1 MPLLDRSVIGIVRTT
16 LKRLLP
22 DDYTRITEFLI
33 EYIAES
39 RYVKE
44 SIEPEEAVTKAFE
57 KLKELHLKEEK
68 IASQAQLLGHDPETL
83 QRNFEFLRDNLH
95 IKKGKIA
102 GRAQL
107 LGRDPETLQRNFDF
121 LRDTLHLKRERIAEL
136 AQLLW
141 RDPET
146 LQRNFEFLRDK
157 LRIKGGKIAS
167 QAQLLGN
174 DPETLQRNFEFLRD
188 KLHIK
193 KGKIASQAQLLG
205 RDQKTLQR
213 NFEFLRDRLHL
224 KEKKIASSVCLL
236 NNDPETLQR
245 NFEFLRDEL
254 HLKEKKIATLAQLLG
269 RDPETLQYNYESHVS
284 ILRSDQKDRTSGRST
299 IAKQAQLLGTPSQ
312 TMMSNVQYLRMFFR
326 IEPNKNAMLL
336 GTTVSLKRAKFA
348 FLLREVFDYREAKT
362 AETKAERIEVARMFL
377 NRNSR
382 LLLLPIGDL
391 KKNVEG
397 LKRKAE
403 KFKMKAAA

>member
-205 RDQKTLQR
+205 RD
-213 NFEFLRDRLHL
+213 
-224 KEKKIASSVCLL
+224 
-236 NNDPETLQR
+236 
-245 NFEFLRDEL
+245 
-254 HLKEKKIATLAQLLG
+254 
-269 RDPETLQYNYESHVS
+269 PETLQYNYESHVS
-284 ILRSDQKDRTSGRST
+284 ILRSDQKDRASGRST